1 VSNRIDFRL
10 RSCFVASL
18 FLGILSACGL
28 FAQSPNALLPG
39 PKPADAP
46 LEWKQLVGIYLD
58 EDAKHSYVLLERDG
72 KLFWRDEKGVSL
84 EFSAYEG
91 IVFPPSEGNRVV
103 GHSIERDEAGNVAG
117 FCYLNFC
124 YSRSDAGADPS
135 RSYHVIPAR
144 PVGDLRR
151 EALAA
156 LPPVEKGPFRKVDL
170 VELAPLNASVHFDIR
185 YATSNNFLGT
195 PVYSQAR
202 AFLQRPAVEAF
213 LRVQQKLKPFGYG
226 LLIHDAYRPWY
237 VTKIFWDATPPEGKI
252 FVADPADGSRHNRG
266 CAVDLTLYDLATGK
280 PIEMPGTYDEMS
292 PRSFPGYP
300 GGTSLQRWHRD
311 LLRRAMESEGFA
323 VYESEWWHFDYK
335 DWHEY
340 PILNVSF
347 EKLGPAVASETN
359 PALYDLIIRNG
370 HILDGTGNPWY
381 AADVAIAAD
390 RIAAIG
396 DLREAR
402 AKREIDAKGRIVSPG
417 FIDMLGQSE
426 ASLLID
432 NRSLSKLSQGITT
445 EITGEGGSIA
455 PQNEKTI
462 ASQKPFLDHYHL
474 TIDWTT
480 LDGYFRRLV
489 KQGTPLNIG
498 TYVGSAQVREAVI
511 GDDNRAPTAA
521 ELEQMES
528 LVEQAM
534 KDGALGVSSALIY
547 PPNIYAKTEE
557 LTALAQVAS
566 KYGGLY
572 ATHLRSEGASE
583 MSALAEAIRIGREAN
598 LPVEIFHLKVSG
610 KPRWGTMK
618 NVVAAIQ
625 NARHSGLDIAADMYP
640 YTAGATALASALPPW
655 VADGGTQKLLA
666 RLKDPETRARIKK
679 DLAGD
684 HPDWENL
691 FYDCGGAAG
700 VLISATE
707 NPELKQFAG
716 KTLDEVAKAW
726 KKSPEDALMD
736 FVLADNAQTGAIY
749 FMASE
754 EDLRTGLTQS
764 WTSIGL
770 DAGEMSLDGP
780 IYEPHEHP
788 RAMGSMPRFL
798 GHYVRDEHLL
808 SLETAIRKITS
819 LPAQRAHLESR
830 GLLKPDF
837 FADITIF
844 DPSTILDHAT
854 FIKPDQLSDGIDY
867 TIVNGQI
874 EFDHGKLT
882 GVTSGQILR
891 GRGWQPATR

>member
-1 VSNRIDFRL
+1 VPLETIL
-10 RSCFVASL
+10 RARRHVFFCLAV
-18 FLGILSACGL
+18 FLLAAAAL
-28 FAQSPNALLPG
+28 AQSPSSLAPG
-39 PKPADAP
+39 EKPSDVPLQWKEWIGEYGPDNSIYSVRESQGRLWISGSRGGEWQFLDAP
-46 LEWKQLVGIYLD
+46 IERY
-58 EDAKHSYVLLERDG
+58 EEAKSASGEPLAAKFHRAADG
-72 KLFWRDEKGVSL
+72 ALTLITGGVSW
-84 EFSAYEG
+84 SRRNYG
-91 IVFPPSEGNRVV
+91 V
-103 GHSIERDEAGNVAG
+103 DEHHVA
-117 FCYLNFC
+117 
-124 YSRSDAGADPS
+124 RIQP
-135 RSYHVIPAR
+135 VR
-144 PVGDLRR
+144 PVDALRA
-151 EALAA
+151 EALKAT
-156 LPPVEKGPFRKVDL
+156 PPVESGSFRKPDL
-170 VELAPLNASVHFDIR
+170 VELAPRDPSIHLDIR
-185 YATSNNFLGT
+185 YATSDDFLGT

-202 AFLQRPAVEAF
+202 AFLQRPAAEAV
-213 LRVQQKLKPFGYG
+213 LRVQQKLKPLGYG

-252 FVADPADGSRHNRG
+252 FVADPAQGSRHNRG

-280 PIEMPGTYDEMS
+280 PIDMSGTYDEMS
-292 PRSFPGYP
+292 LRSFPDYP
-300 GGTSLQRWHRD
+300 GGTSLQRWHRN
-311 LLRRAMESEGFA
+311 LLRRAMESEGFT
-323 VYESEWWHFDYK
+323 VHESEWWHFDYK
-335 DWHEY
+335 DWREY
-340 PILNVSF
+340 PILNVPF
-347 EKLGPAVASETN
+347 EKLGPAIASDTT
-359 PALYDLIIRNG
+359 AVVFDLIIRNG
-370 HILDGTGNPWY
+370 HIIDGTGNPWY
-381 AADVAIAAD
+381 AADIAVAGD

-396 DLREAR
+396 DLREAQ
-402 AKREIDAKGRIVSPG
+402 AKREIDAKGRIVAPG

-426 ASLLID
+426 VSLLLD

-445 EITGEGGSIA
+445 EITGEGSSIA

-462 ASQKPFLDHYHL
+462 APQKPFLDHYKL
-474 TIDWTT
+474 SIDWTT
-480 LDGYFRRLV
+480 LDGYFRRLE

-511 GDDNRAPTAA
+511 GDDDRAPTPA
-521 ELEQMES
+521 ELEQMKS

-547 PPNIYAKTEE
+547 PPNIYAKTDE
-557 LTALAQVAS
+557 LIALAQVAS
-566 KYGGLY
+566 KYGGIY
-572 ATHLRSEGASE
+572 ATHMRSEGASE
-583 MSALAEAIRIGREAN
+583 MPALAEAMRIGREGN

-618 NVVAAIQ
+618 NVVAIVQ
-625 NARHSGLDIAADMYP
+625 NARDSGLDIAADMYP

-655 VADGGTQKLLA
+655 VADGGVQKLLE
-666 RLKDPETRARIKK
+666 RLKDPVIRARIKK

-684 HPDWENL
+684 HPNWENL

-700 VLISATE
+700 VLISSAE

-754 EDLRTGLTQS
+754 EDLRTGLIQP

-780 IYEPHEHP
+780 IYEPHAHP

-819 LPAQRAHLESR
+819 LPAQREHLDSR
-830 GLLKPDF
+830 GLLKPGY

-844 DPSTILDHAT
+844 DPSTIIDHASYA
-854 FIKPDQLSDGIDY
+854 KPDQLSDGIDY
-867 TIVNGQI
+867 TIVNGQV
-874 EFDHGKLT
+874 EFDHGKLS
-882 GVTSGQILR
+882 GVTAGQVLR
-891 GRGWQPATR
+891 GRGWQPTAR